1 MENQYTER
9 ESTCMVLLTAI
20 KLGYETSFDE
30 KTLWDYLQSDIEMQP
45 SDVSSLNEETIKLS
59 RQLMFDNRVEANKI
73 ITQIESRHL
82 LKKSCSLVN
91 KAIENMHKVCNQ
103 IIIDYQDLPDDE
115 KGGPKGERCKIQTSE
130 IENILSY
137 LSTISSRLKK
147 IDES

>member
-1 MENQYTER
+1 
-9 ESTCMVLLTAI
+9 
-20 KLGYETSFDE
+20 
-30 KTLWDYLQSDIEMQP
+30 MQP

-82 LKKSCSLVN
+82 LKKSFSLVN

-103 IIIDYQDLPDDE
+103 TIIDYQDLPDDE

-137 LSTISSRLKK
+137 LSTISSRLRR
-147 IDES
+147 